1 MQADNRLKKKELHR
15 PVIAGACSILDRSK
29 KMNSVEAFINELN
42 SAQKEAVVNFQG
54 PALVIAG
61 AGSGKTRVLTYRIAN
76 LLSQG
81 VRPYRILALTFTNK
95 AASEMKERI
104 ASIVSPELSQSL
116 WMGTFHSVFA
126 RILRKEGVHLGYPA
140 DYTIYDTIDSRSLV
154 KSIIKEMNLDDSIY
168 KPNEIFGRISAAK
181 NNLIT
186 PDVYLASSE
195 LKMRDS
201 MARRPQLG
209 EIYQRYVARCRRF
222 GAMDFDD
229 LLLNIN
235 LLFRDHPEVLA
246 RYQEAFDFILVDE
259 YQDTNY
265 AQYLIIK
272 KMAEKHHN
280 ICVVGDDAQSI
291 YSFRGARIENILN
304 FKSDYPEHRIF
315 KLEQNYRSTQNIV
328 RAANSVIAKNKE
340 QITKEL
346 FSKNDEG
353 EKIEVVRCRDDREEG
368 FQVAA
373 RIAEISMTKHVPYK
387 EFGILYRTNAQ
398 SRIFEESLRKL
409 NIPYKV
415 FGSLSFYQRKE
426 IKDLLAYF
434 RVTVNPSDDE
444 SMKRIINYPLRGIGK
459 TTIDKITSYAE
470 KLDTSMWEVLLHL
483 NQINLEFNAGTI
495 AKLNTFTAMINEFRT
510 NLKSMEAF
518 DLAFTIA
525 NKSGVIT
532 DLKSE
537 KTPEGISRWE
547 NVEELLNGIK
557 DFTDNSEETEEA
569 TLAEYLQDVTLMT
582 DADTEDEEDRNK
594 VSVMTVHAAKG
605 LEFSHVFIAGLE
617 EELFPSGMNN
627 ADPKALEEERR
638 LFYVA
643 LTRAMETATIT
654 YAATRYKW
662 GLQTSAAPSRFIRE
676 IDKNF
681 LILPKDFIPPSPF
694 TEVERPEPTGYK
706 PPHHE
711 QPRRTP
717 VPPPKVAAGHRK
729 LVNMD
734 RAERSSGTSGPS
746 VPSGSLRVG
755 SKVEHARFG
764 VGVVEALEG
773 SDPNVKAT
781 VNFPI
786 GKKQLLLKFAH
797 LKIITP

>member
-1 MQADNRLKKKELHR
+1 MED
-15 PVIAGACSILDRSK
+15 
-29 KMNSVEAFINELN
+29 FINELN
-42 SAQKEAVVNFQG
+42 SAQREAVVNYQG

-76 LLSQG
+76 LLSNG

-104 ASIVSPELSQSL
+104 AALVSPEQAQAL

-126 RILRKEGVHLGYPA
+126 RILRREGEHLGFPS

-154 KSIIKEMNLDDSIY
+154 KSIIREMNLDDSIY
-168 KPNEIFGRISAAK
+168 KPNEVFGRISSAK
-181 NNLIT
+181 NNLVT
-186 PDVYLASSE
+186 PDAYMASSE
-195 LKMRDS
+195 LKMKDAMS
-201 MARRPQLG
+201 RRPQLG
-209 EIYQRYVARCRRF
+209 EVYMRYVKRCQRF

-229 LLLNIN
+229 LLLNTNI
-235 LLFRDHPEVLA
+235 LFRDFPDVLKK
-246 RYQEAFDFILVDE
+246 YQEAFDYILVDE

-265 AQYLIIK
+265 SQYLIIK
-272 KMAEKHHN
+272 KLAERHQN
-280 ICVVGDDAQSI
+280 LCVVGDDAQSI

-304 FKSDYPEHRIF
+304 FKSDYPSHRIF

-328 RAANSVIAKNKE
+328 KAANSLISKNKD
-340 QITKEL
+340 QIAKEL

-353 EKIEVVRCRDDREEG
+353 DKIEVVRCRDDREEG
-368 FQVAA
+368 ILVAS
-373 RIAEISMTKHVPYK
+373 RISEINLSKHDPYK
-387 EFGILYRTNAQ
+387 EFAILYRTNAQ

-409 NIPYKV
+409 NIPYRV

-459 TTIDKITSYAE
+459 TTIDKIIMYAE
-470 KLDTSMWEVLLHL
+470 KLNTSMWDVLEHLH
-483 NQINLEFNAGTI
+483 QINLEFNAGTLG
-495 AKLNTFTAMINEFRT
+495 KLTAFTAMINGFRAS
-510 NLKSMEAF
+510 LKTMEAF
-518 DLAFTIA
+518 DLAYTIA
-525 NKSGVIT
+525 STSGVIA

-557 DFTDNSEETEEA
+557 DFTDNNRETEEA

-582 DADTEDEEDRNK
+582 DADTDEDEDRNK

-605 LEFSHVFIAGLE
+605 LEFSHVFIAGME

-643 LTRAMETATIT
+643 LTRAMSTATIT

-662 GLQTSAAPSRFIRE
+662 GLQTSASPSRFIKE
-676 IDKNF
+676 IDKNYLVLPRDF
-681 LILPKDFIPPSPF
+681 LPQSPF
-694 TEVERPEPTGYK
+694 TEEERPKEQGYR
-706 PPHHE
+706 PPHFD
-711 QPRRTP
+711 QPKRP
-717 VPPPKVAAGHRK
+717 SPPPQAVAGHRK
-729 LVNMD
+729 LVHME
-734 RAERSSGTSGPS
+734 RAERSTAASGTAVSP
-746 VPSGSLRVG
+746 GSLRVG
-755 SKVEHARFG
+755 SRVEHDRFG
-764 VGVVEALEG
+764 IGTVEALEG
-773 SDPNVKAT
+773 SEPNVKAT

-797 LKIITP
+797 LRIITP